1 MQGSGGGGVGCWHTG
16 NPLLSRNLH
25 EDFSRINNQRD
36 PLSAV
41 VLEIGLGVKTDFET
55 SIEGS
60 AKCERKL

>member
-1 MQGSGGGGVGCWHTG
+1 MGCWYTG
-16 NPLLSRNLH
+16 NSLLSRNLH
-25 EDFSRINNQRD
+25 EDFSWVNNQRD

-60 AKCERKL
+60 RS